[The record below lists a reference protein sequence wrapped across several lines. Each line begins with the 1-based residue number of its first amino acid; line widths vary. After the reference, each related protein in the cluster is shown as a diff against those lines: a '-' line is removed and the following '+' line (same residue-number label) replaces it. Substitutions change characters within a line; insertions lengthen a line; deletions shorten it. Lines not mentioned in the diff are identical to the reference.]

1 MMAQRVR
8 KFVLAFFSMVIL
20 CLAPVSNAFATTP
33 TFGHVYQNGVG
44 NVSAWLNTAS
54 GVGYWSTYI
63 TGGANNWMYPGWSNP
78 IYINFVSSNYG
89 STMDFHLNYSS
100 YFLGGYNTLAQ
111 TKFFNSSGVEISP
124 TSANWAYAEIHIND
138 DAYRNPGFTN
148 AQAQGTTIH
157 EMGHAFGLAHDQG
170 NPYSIM
176 CQTAAGRIVQSVQK
190 VDNDAINIL
199 Y

>member
-1 MMAQRVR
+1 MI
-8 KFVLAFFSMVIL
+8 LAVFSVAIL
-20 CLAPVSNAFATTP
+20 SLGSATSTFAITP
-33 TFGHVYQNGVG
+33 TFGHRYQNGVG

-78 IYINFVSSNYG
+78 IYINFVGSNYG
-89 STMDFHLNYSS
+89 SMMDFHQNNDAYW
-100 YFLGGYNTLAQ
+100 GGGMTVLAE
-111 TKFFNSSGVEISP
+111 TKFFNSGGGQIGP
-124 TSANWAYAEIHIND
+124 TSANWAYAEIHINND
-138 DAYRNPGFTN
+138 TFRSPSFSN
-148 AQAQGTTIH
+148 AQAQGTVIH

-176 CQTAAGRIVQSVQK
+176 CQTGAGRIVQSVQK
-190 VDNDAINIL
+190 VDNDAILTL

>member
-1 MMAQRVR
+1 MASRVSR
-8 KFVLAFFSMVIL
+8 LVLAFFSIVVL
-20 CLAPVSNAFATTP
+20 CLAPVSRAFAITP
-33 TFGHVYQNGVG
+33 TFGHKYQNGVG
-44 NVSAWLNTAS
+44 NVTAWLNYGS

-89 STMDFHLNYSS
+89 STMDFHQNNDAYW
-100 YFLGGYNTLAQ
+100 GGGMTILAE
-111 TKFFNSSGVEISP
+111 TKMFNSSGGQISP
-124 TSANWAYAEIHIND
+124 TSANWAYAEIHINND
-138 DAYRNPGFTN
+138 TFRLPSFTN
-148 AQAQGTTIH
+148 AQAQGTVIH

-176 CQTAAGRIVQSVQK
+176 CQTGAGRIVQSVQK
-190 VDNDAINIL
+190 VDNDAILTL